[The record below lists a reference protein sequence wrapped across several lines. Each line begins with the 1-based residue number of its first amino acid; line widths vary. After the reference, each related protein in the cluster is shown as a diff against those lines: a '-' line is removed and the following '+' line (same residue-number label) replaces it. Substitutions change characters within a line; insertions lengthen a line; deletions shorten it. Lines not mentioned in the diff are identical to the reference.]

1 MSRAV
6 FCERRA
12 MRPLATRHGWLHD
25 HRLRFDLPVGPGE
38 RGVANVEPEPGART
52 HGVLYLLAPEDFDRL
67 DWTEGVHLG
76 VYRRV
81 AVTVAVG
88 DAEHLPA
95 FTYRSSV
102 SKPERKPSARYM
114 RLLLEGAA
122 EQGLPPEYLR
132 FLESFELAHDERVEA
147 AAPATPRDR

>member
-1 MSRAV
+1 
-6 FCERRA
+6 
-12 MRPLATRHGWLHD
+12 
-25 HRLRFDLPVGPGE
+25 
-38 RGVANVEPEPGART
+38 
-52 HGVLYLLAPEDFDRL
+52 
-67 DWTEGVHLG
+67 
-76 VYRRV
+76 
-81 AVTVAVG
+81 
-88 DAEHLPA
+88 LPA

-147 AAPATPRDR
+147 GAPATPRDR